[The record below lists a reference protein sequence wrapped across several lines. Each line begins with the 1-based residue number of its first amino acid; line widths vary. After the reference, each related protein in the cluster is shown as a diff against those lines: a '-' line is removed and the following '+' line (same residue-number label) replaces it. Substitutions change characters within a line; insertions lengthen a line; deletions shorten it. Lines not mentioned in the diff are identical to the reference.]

1 MARRED
7 VFKRAMSQGHS
18 AAWDQQWEK
27 AAASYQA
34 ALEEF
39 PDNPKALT
47 SLGLALFEMKQF
59 EDALKVYLEAQMLTP
74 NDPMPLEKV
83 GQISERMGDTKTAV
97 DTYLKAAEL
106 YVKTQDA
113 DKAMQIWMQVLQLD
127 PHHIPARSYL
137 AMVHERLG
145 HAQQAVTE
153 YLAIASLFQHSG
165 DPNQAADMVKRALHL
180 LPKSPEALQ
189 AQSILKKGQMLP
201 KLMRPQGGT
210 GQLRVAEI
218 KQRKPAEMIA
228 SDLDP
233 IAEAHKKAL
242 GRLAEVLFELSDET
256 GESSSARRGNM
267 QAIVRGS
274 TGSLKQKSNNPARII
289 MHIGQA
295 IDAQTKEQGDQA
307 AEELEKALGAG
318 FSDPAVYFNL
328 GLLRAKTERRET
340 ALRNLQT
347 AVKHD
352 DYAMASRLLIAQILE
367 NAGNLPEAATEYVKA
382 LRIADS
388 QVVPP
393 EQAIEISQ
401 LYEPLIE
408 AVAQQTD
415 AGALTH
421 LINNVKGLL
430 LRANWRGQILQAREQ
445 LPKTEPGMSPMPL
458 AEFLAQAQGG
468 QVIEAITRVRELARA
483 GHLRTAVDEAFESL
497 KTTPTYLPLHTLIGD
512 LLIEEGRTQ
521 DAIAKY
527 TVVANA
533 YGVSGESKQ
542 AINLLRR
549 IVQVAPMDMNARTR
563 LIDQLSSN
571 GQVDEAIGEY
581 IDLADTQYRLAE
593 LDMARKTYT
602 TALRLAQQGGA
613 NRGWTIKLLQR
624 MADIDMQRLDWR
636 QAMRVYEQLRTL
648 DPDNLIARE
657 NLIDL
662 NLRLNQTAQAVNE
675 LENCLYHLQG
685 AGRSDEAILLL
696 EDMLKNNPQQT
707 LLQRALASVYHQAG
721 RIKDAISQM
730 DSLAEN
736 LLSVGDQAGAIEA
749 IEAIIAMNPPNLA
762 DYKLALTQ
770 LKSGAS

>member
-7 VFKRAMSQGHS
+7 VFNRAMSQGHS

-47 SLGLALFEMKQF
+47 SLGLALFELKQF
-59 EDALKVYLEAQMLTP
+59 EEALKVYLEAEMLTP

-83 GQISERMGDTKTAV
+83 GQISESMGDTSTAI
-97 DTYLKAAEL
+97 DSFLKAAEL
-106 YVKTQDA
+106 YVKAQDA
-113 DKAMQIWMQVLQLD
+113 DKAMQIWLRITQLD
-127 PHHIPARSYL
+127 PNHIPARSYL

-165 DPNQAADMVKRALHL
+165 DPDQAADMVKRALHL
-180 LPKSPEALQ
+180 LPKSPEALH
-189 AQSILKKGQMLP
+189 AQTILKKGQMLP

-210 GQLRVAEI
+210 GQLRMAEI
-218 KQRKPAEMIA
+218 KQLKPAKIIDT
-228 SDLDP
+228 DLDP
-233 IAEAHKKAL
+233 IAEARKKAL
-242 GRLAEVLFELSDET
+242 GRLAEVLFELSDEA
-256 GESSSARRGNM
+256 GETSSARRGSM
-267 QAIVRGS
+267 QSIVRGN
-274 TGSLKQKSNNPARII
+274 TGLLHPKSNGPARIV
-289 MHIGQA
+289 MHLGQA
-295 IDAQTKEQGDQA
+295 IDAQTKDQDELA
-307 AEELEKALGAG
+307 AEELEKAVGAG
-318 FSDPAVYFNL
+318 FSDPAAYFNL

-352 DYAMASRLLIAQILE
+352 DYAMASRLLLAQIHE
-367 NAGNLPEAATEYVKA
+367 KAKNLSAAATEYLRA
-382 LRIADS
+382 LKIADS
-388 QVVPP
+388 QVVPA
-393 EQAIEISQ
+393 EQSAEISQ

-408 AVAQQTD
+408 AVAQQKD
-415 AGALTH
+415 AGALSR

-430 LRANWRGQILQAREQ
+430 LRANWRGQVLQAREQ
-445 LPKTEPGMSPMPL
+445 LPKTELSMSPIPL
-458 AEFLAQAQGG
+458 AEFLAQAQSG
-468 QVIEAITRVRELARA
+468 QVIEAIARVRELARA
-483 GHLRTAVDEAFESL
+483 GYLRTAMDEAFEFL
-497 KTTPTYLPLHTLIGD
+497 KSAPTYLPLHTLVGD
-512 LLIEEGRTQ
+512 LLIEDGRTQ

-527 TVVANA
+527 TVVASA
-533 YGVSGESKQ
+533 YSVSGESKQ

-549 IVQVAPMDMNARTR
+549 IVQVAPMDQNARSR

-696 EDMLKNNPQQT
+696 EDMLKNNPKQT

-721 RIKDAISQM
+721 RIKDAVSQM

-736 LLSVGDQAGAIEA
+736 LLSAGDQAGAIEA

-762 DYKLALTQ
+762 DYRLALTQ
-770 LKSGAS
+770 LKSGSS